1 MKGNFIHIVHTNIV
15 IDCESCDHE
24 MKAFQ
29 DEEDAQK
36 YFNEIVAKEKKE
48 VKYKEDWVIDED
60 SSTSFEAYEDGY
72 YSENHSVVSLKTINI
87 Q

>member
-1 MKGNFIHIVHTNIV
+1 MKGNFIHIVHTNIIV
-15 IDCESCDHE
+15 DCESYDHE

-48 VKYKEDWVIDED
+48 INENWVIDD
-60 SSTSFEAYEDGY
+60 DLSTSFEAYIEGE
-72 YSENHSVVSLKTINI
+72 YSRNHIVVSLDTLNI